1 MGLVIKIIIKFRGC
15 EPLIRALGAGFVKG
29 LEANDRGIR
38 FRADANLL
46 QKFHAEPAAA
56 VTGCL
61 FQLMNGNRTP
71 PGKYAQEAKIK
82 YRIIFPAL

>member
-46 QKFHAEPAAA
+46 AEISCGASGCCNRLPFPTHELQSRPA
-56 VTGCL
+56 
-61 FQLMNGNRTP
+61 
-71 PGKYAQEAKIK
+71 GKLCAGYKN
-82 YRIIFPAL
+82 